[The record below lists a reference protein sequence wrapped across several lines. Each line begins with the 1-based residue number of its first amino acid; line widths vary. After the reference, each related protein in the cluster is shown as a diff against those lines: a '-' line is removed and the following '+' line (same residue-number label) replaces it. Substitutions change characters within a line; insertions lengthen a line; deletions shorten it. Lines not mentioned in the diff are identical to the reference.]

1 VKYLS
6 FGAGVQ
12 TTTILFMYP
21 QIKFDEVIFA
31 DTGAESPETYE
42 YLEKY
47 SIPFMQE
54 NGIKFTVVK
63 GNEKGIDNLE
73 EYCLYYKI
81 IPSMRVRWCNYKF
94 KTKPIEKYILTKPK
108 NEFPIVGILGISSDE
123 SHRIKTSKYN
133 WLSYEYPLI
142 KLKMTREDCKRFIEK
157 KGYPIPPKSG
167 CFFCP
172 FQRKKEWE
180 ELYLK
185 HPDLYERAIR
195 LEENSQQFENF
206 KLLPSGISLR
216 ELRKHFG
223 YGNHKLDEY
232 D

>member
-1 VKYLS
+1 MKYLS

-12 TTTILFMYP
+12 TTAILLMYP

-31 DTGAESPETYE
+31 DTGSELPETYE

-47 SIPFMQE
+47 SKPFMEE
-54 NGIKFTVVK
+54 NGIKFTVVRA
-63 GNEKGIDNLE
+63 NDKGINSLE
-73 EYCLYYKI
+73 EYCLHYKL
-81 IPSMRVRWCNYKF
+81 IPSMQIRWCTDKF
-94 KTKPIEKYILTKPK
+94 KTKPIEKYLLSKPK
-108 NEFPIVGILGISSDE
+108 EDFPITGIFGISYDE
-123 SHRIKTSKYN
+123 AHRVKKPRYEW
-133 WLSYEYPLI
+133 WLLEYPLVE
-142 KLKMTREDCKRFIEK
+142 LKMTRQDCIKVIEK

-172 FQRKKEWE
+172 FRTKKQWE
-180 ELYLK
+180 ELYIK

-195 LEENSQQFENF
+195 LEENSRDFEKF
-206 KLLPSGISLR
+206 KLLPSKKSLR
-216 ELRKHFG
+216 ELREEFG